1 MAPAMRDHPTPEG
14 LTMRRVRF
22 SGGDRI
28 FSQGDRSDGAFLV
41 VAGTVEIRADQ
52 DGESYTLA
60 EIGPGSL
67 FGEMGLLD
75 DAPRSATAVA
85 ITDTT
90 CAVYDPH
97 ELKRLIRH
105 DPDELLRLIRTLV
118 QRLRDMDRSYID
130 ALRSTNQLPASYT
143 RPRS

>member
-1 MAPAMRDHPTPEG
+1 
-14 LTMRRVRF
+14 MRRVRF

-41 VAGTVEIRADQ
+41 IAGTVEIRADQ
-52 DGESYTLA
+52 DGQSYTLA

-85 ITDTT
+85 ITETT
-90 CAVYDPH
+90 CAVYDPD

-105 DPDELLRLIRTLV
+105 NPDELLRLIRTLV

-130 ALRSTNQLPASYT
+130 VLRSINQLPSAYT
-143 RPRS
+143 RPRT

>member
-1 MAPAMRDHPTPEG
+1 
-14 LTMRRVRF
+14 MRRVRF

-41 VAGTVEIRADQ
+41 IAGTVEIRADQ

-90 CAVYDPH
+90 CAVYDPD

-105 DPDELLRLIRTLV
+105 NPDELLRLIRTLV
-118 QRLRDMDRSYID
+118 QRLRDMDRRSQVDQPAPQRLHAPSKLEPD
-130 ALRSTNQLPASYT
+130 ALSLSEAIGH
-143 RPRS
+143 